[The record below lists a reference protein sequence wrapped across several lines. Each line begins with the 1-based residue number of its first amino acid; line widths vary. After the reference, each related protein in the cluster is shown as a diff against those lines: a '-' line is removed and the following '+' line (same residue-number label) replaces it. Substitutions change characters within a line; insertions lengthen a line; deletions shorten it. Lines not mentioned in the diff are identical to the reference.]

1 MSFMLLLVCIFP
13 ILAYLHR
20 ADEDGE
26 SENVLPATESTKH
39 IRQSTI
45 MRPIK
50 KDIIVMKCN
59 LKH

>member
-1 MSFMLLLVCIFP
+1 MKGVKKIYITGTYVLCVASYKIFP

-39 IRQSTI
+39 IRQ
-45 MRPIK
+45 
-50 KDIIVMKCN
+50 
-59 LKH
+59 